1 MSGRGKGGQRGEFR
15 GGKPKPLKK
24 KERKEKRK
32 KKKLVRLEKM
42 AR

>member
-1 MSGRGKGGQRGEFR
+1 MKGAMRGRDR

-32 KKKLVRLEKM
+32 KRKLARLEKM
-42 AR
+42 TR